1 MKKLRRYGMLIS
13 FVASLILLVVYLVN
27 STAIF
32 DKLIETEN
40 SFKQISE
47 SDFAKLEGDD
57 YVFIEWAQDPQVL
70 AELSALNAS
79 IMGAKHDPMYGAPTA
94 VIVFADKTWTTGR
107 QDAALVMGTLMLAA
121 HACGLASCWINR
133 AKEMFESPEGAPYRA
148 KWGLG
153 EEYEGMGICILGY
166 EAEGGTVAAKPRKD
180 DYIIR
185 D

>member
-1 MKKLRRYGMLIS
+1 MLIS

-70 AELSALNAS
+70 ADFYQSLHLNS
-79 IMGAKHDPMYGAPTA
+79 
-94 VIVFADKTWTTGR
+94 IVFCENEEYSANKEYGVVLKSDDTIYLARAQASNGKTAMNSKVSQGYK
-107 QDAALVMGTLMLAA
+107 
-121 HACGLASCWINR
+121 LASDN
-133 AKEMFESPEGAPYRA
+133 
-148 KWGLG
+148 
-153 EEYEGMGICILGY
+153 ILLNVKIPTITLKNGKY
-166 EAEGGTVAAKPRKD
+166 D
-180 DYIIR
+180 LYIR
-185 D
+185 DYESADINGLCHTGITFVKSDKGFEQY

>member
-1 MKKLRRYGMLIS
+1 MKETISDIKTRRSCRKYTSQQVDEATLNTVLEAATYTPTGHGKQSPKM
-13 FVASLILLVVYLVN
+13 VVV
-27 STAIF
+27 
-32 DKLIETEN
+32 
-40 SFKQISE
+40 
-47 SDFAKLEGDD
+47 
-57 YVFIEWAQDPQVL
+57 QDPAVL
-70 AELSALNAS
+70 AELSALNAR

-133 AKEMFESPEGAPYRA
+133 AKEMFELPEGAPYRA

-153 EEYEGMGICILGY
+153 DEYEGMGICILGY

-180 DYIIR
+180 EYIIR